1 MKRITNE
8 TYRWC
13 KISASTSSRR
23 RLPWCRLSSS
33 WSRSYRRPWFQSR
46 AWWSR
51 PFCRTQIS
59 WPRTLC
65 WKQLC
70 SCWRETPQT
79 RTKQKKPFL
88 LYVRCVWVKELQ
100 TTTAAT
106 NICDVLRARNSSLKS
121 ASESRERAEQRESE
135 KGWKLT
141 SPSFFF
147 GFLPFVFALFFS
159 LFGRDGR
166 KRRFCSGL
174 ASPKRDLFFCCAV
187 CELGFFCFGHTN
199 GRKKQRTP

>member
-51 PFCRTQIS
+51 PFWTQIS

-79 RTKQKKPFL
+79 WTKQKKPFL
-88 LYVRCVWVKELQ
+88 LYVRCVSKSYK
-100 TTTAAT
+100 TTTAT
-106 NICDVLRARNSSLKS
+106 NMWRLRAWNSSLKS
-121 ASESRERAEQRESE
+121 ASRAERAERER
-135 KGWKLT
+135 KRVKIDVTL
-141 SPSFFF
+141 FFF
-147 GFLPFVFALFFS
+147 QFSSLVFCSLLFFFRF
-159 LFGRDGR
+159 LEGR

-174 ASPKRDLFFCCAV
+174 SSETRSFFLLCV
-187 CELGFFCFGHTN
+187 QTWFWPV
-199 GRKKQRTP
+199 GRKKQRKNVFFLILYKDS